1 MYSIFNNKRVLITG
15 GSGFIGGCLIRRL
28 LSKSDSIIFNLDKL
42 NYASYPLEEKYLKD
56 FNRYK
61 LLKCDL
67 ADKPKVEEAI
77 NISRP
82 DFVIHLAAESHVD
95 RSIAGPQAFIDSNIV
110 GTFNLIQTLTKYLSK
125 KKEKNIEDFLFHHV
139 STDEVYGS
147 LGLEGSFNEKSCY
160 DPRSP
165 YSASKAA
172 SDHLIM
178 SWFHTY
184 DFPIKLTNCSNNFGP
199 RQYPEK
205 LIPLTI
211 SKAIKNQKIPIYGDG
226 SNIRDWLFVEDHIDG
241 ILNVMERGKIG
252 EKYCIGGNCEKTN
265 LELVKLICKILD
277 KKITV
282 DYKHQNLIEFV
293 KDRPG
298 HDRRYSID
306 ASKIKSQLNW
316 LPKHAFPEAL
326 ELTIDW
332 YLNNPKYLKI

>member
-1 MYSIFNNKRVLITG
+1 MHSIFNNKRVLITG
-15 GSGFIGGCLIRRL
+15 GLGFIGGCLIRRL
-28 LSKSDSIIFNLDKL
+28 LSNSDSIIFNLDKL
-42 NYASYPLEEKYLKD
+42 NYASYPIEKEYLKD
-56 FNRYK
+56 AKKYK

-67 ADKPKVEEAI
+67 ADKAKVEEAI

-82 DFVIHLAAESHVD
+82 DLVIHLAAESHVD
-95 RSIAGPQAFIDSNIV
+95 RSITGPQAFIESNIV
-110 GTFNLIQTLTKYLSK
+110 GTFNLIQSLTKYLSK
-125 KKEKNIEDFLFHHV
+125 KKDHNLENFLFHHV

-147 LGLEGSFNEKSCY
+147 LGKKGFFNEKSCY

-178 SWFHTY
+178 AWFHTY
-184 DFPIKLTNCSNNFGP
+184 NFPVKLTNCSNNFGP

-211 SKAIKNQKIPIYGDG
+211 SKAINNQKIPIYGDG

-241 ILNVMERGKIG
+241 ILNVMEKGQLG

-265 LELVKLICKILD
+265 LEIVNIICKMLD
-277 KKITV
+277 KKISA

-293 KDRPG
+293 TDRPG
-298 HDRRYSID
+298 HDKRYAID

-316 LPKHAFPEAL
+316 RPKHTFPEAL

-332 YLNNPKYLKI
+332 YLNNPKYLKM